1 MRRAHLL
8 TYWTIPSLLCLALYW
23 PGLRAWFQQDDFAWL
38 GLGASVHDLRTLLQ
52 ALFAPMAQ
60 GTIRPL
66 SERAFFLIFHGI
78 FGLWASPFRAA
89 VFLTQFANLVLLG
102 LLAQRVTRSRLAGF
116 LAPTLWALN
125 GGLAMAMSWT
135 SAYNQVLCG
144 FFLLLALF
152 CFARYTETADRRYLA
167 AQWIVFLLGFGALE
181 INAVYPALAAAY
193 AWCCARTY
201 LRKTWPLFVVSI
213 GYTLLH
219 FWVAPARTAG
229 PVYTM
234 HFDASLPG
242 TLWTYWQWALG
253 PGRLSR
259 LIVGT
264 PRWIGIT
271 GTVLLTAAL
280 AGFVA
285 WKLRQRQ
292 WAVLFPLA
300 WFILV
305 LLPVL
310 PLRDQISSHY
320 LTLPTAGVA
329 LLAAWALVDAPA
341 NPSFVKTLAL
351 LLAGVYLAA
360 GIAGGRAETQGLV
373 ARSHAVRTLV
383 WGAMRVRELHPNK
396 AIVLAGLDS
405 DLFWAGVFA
414 RPFPLVGVSDIYVAP
429 EAVSTIQ
436 RHPEWGQVSDF
447 VIPPGILLDL
457 LNRRGAVVYTPDAGR
472 LRAVTLSYLANM
484 RRQHRRVEDPRRV
497 DVGQPSFARQ
507 LGPSWYELDS
517 GRRWMPRRATVRL
530 GGPQSNADRLYLVGY
545 CPAAQVAEG
554 PLRVSVGVDGRLLKT
569 FQLSQGAAPFQVATE
584 LPPELVG
591 KERVDV
597 FVEVDRTFSPPP
609 DRRQLGLVF
618 GTFEIRP

>member
-1 MRRAHLL
+1 MKRAHLL
-8 TYWTIPSLLCLALYW
+8 TYWSVPSLLCLALYW

-38 GLGASVHDLRTLLQ
+38 GLGASVHDLRTLLR
-52 ALFAPMAQ
+52 ALFEPMAQ

-66 SERAFFLIFHGI
+66 SERAFFLTFHGV
-78 FGLWASPFRAA
+78 FGLWATPFRAA

-116 LAPTLWALN
+116 LAPALWALN

-144 FFLLLALF
+144 FCLLLALY
-152 CFARYTETADRRYLA
+152 CFARYTETGDRRYLA

-193 AWCCARTY
+193 AWCCARPY
-201 LRKTWPLFVVSI
+201 LRKTWPLFLVSA

-219 FWVAPARTAG
+219 FWLAPVRTAD
-229 PVYTM
+229 PAYAM
-234 HFDASLPG
+234 HFDAYLLG

-253 PGRLSR
+253 PDRPSPLSGE
-259 LIVGT
+259 I
-264 PRWIGIT
+264 PRWLGIA

-285 WKLRQRQ
+285 WKLRARQ

-300 WFILV
+300 WFVLV

-310 PLRDQISSHY
+310 PLRDHVSSHY

-329 LLAAWALVDAPA
+329 LLAAWALADAPA
-341 NPSFVKTLAL
+341 KPRWVKGLAL
-351 LLAGVYLAA
+351 PLAGVYLAA
-360 GIAGGRAETQGLV
+360 GIVGGRAEAQVLV

-383 WGAMRVRELHPNK
+383 WGAMRVRALHPDK
-396 AIVLAGLDS
+396 AIILAGLSS
-405 DLFWAGVFA
+405 DLFWASVSA

-429 EAVSTIQ
+429 EAVSSVES
-436 RHPEWGQVSDF
+436 HPEWGRVSDF

-457 LNRRGAVVYTPDAGR
+457 LARRRAVVYTPDAGR
-472 LRAVTLSYLANM
+472 LRAVTLSYLANI
-484 RRQHRRVEDPRRV
+484 RRQGWTVEEPRRV
-497 DVGQPSFARQ
+497 DVGQRSFARQ
-507 LGPSWYELDS
+507 LGPAWYELDS

-530 GGPQSNADRLYLVGY
+530 GGPRSTADRLYIVGY
-545 CPAAQVAEG
+545 CPAAQVAG
-554 PLRVSVGVDGRLLKT
+554 RPLGVSVGVDGRLLRT
-569 FQLSQGAAPFQVATE
+569 FPMSQGDAPFDLATD
-584 LPPELVG
+584 LPPDLVG
-591 KERVDV
+591 KERVEI
-597 FVEVDRTFSPPP
+597 FVEVDRTFTSPP
-609 DRRQLGLVF
+609 DRRELGLVF